1 MLIADLL
8 MFSEVCYSY
17 SKRVIIITTYVFDV
31 TVWLANRNK
40 ITTLLK
46 IMPYDNANFANLI
59 LSSLI

>member
-46 IMPYDNANFANLI
+46 IMPYDNANFENI
-59 LSSLI
+59 MLSLRT